1 MSAPHLATPTNFFL
15 HLAFSGPLS
24 SPHAYATRAGP
35 TLDWP
40 LSSYKP
46 GSPRALTC
54 SPLRACQSC
63 LPGAQRLIRVAP
75 ISHLLCGLLALSS
88 ASLHRLV
95 SQSTRNMIDW
105 LGFLFPCAFLY
116 TTNSPVACGVRV
128 CKLLP
133 CSNLFLPFPFATCLR
148 HACLLNPR
156 PAFVFLQALHSPRAT
171 LQPSSHAPI
180 VSVRRLVY
188 LSLAFT
194 RLCLPDTRL
203 LFHVRRIQHSLQ
215 AFLSA
220 PHLAT
225 PTNFF
230 LGLAFSGPL
239 SSPHAYATR
248 ACPTLGW
255 PLSSYKPGSPR
266 ALTCSPLRACQSC
279 LPGAWCV
286 FLLPSPQACA
296 LCIHPTSY
304 SRRPNFT
311 LTLCSPRAAATRA
324 YGLLALSSA
333 PFLYSLHRLVLQSTR
348 NMIDWLR
355 FLFPCPCAFLYT
367 TDSLVACGVRVCKL
381 LPYSNLSLPFPFATC
396 LRHACLLNPR
406 PAFVFLQALHSP
418 HATLQPSSRVPIV
431 SVRRLVRLSL
441 AFTRLCHSC
450 LPDTRLLFVLDSP
463 PWPDKRHKV

>member
-88 ASLHRLV
+88 ASLHKLV
-95 SQSTRNMIDW
+95 SQSTRNMVDW

-116 TTNSPVACGVRV
+116 TTDSPVACGVRV

-133 CSNLFLPFPFATCLR
+133 CSNLLLTLSIRHMLAPRVPPQPQASLCLPTSLALRTCYFAALIARANRVCPTLGVSFSCLHALMPFVSTR
-148 HACLLNPR
+148 HS
-156 PAFVFLQALHSPRAT
+156 VALP
-171 LQPSSHAPI
+171 
-180 VSVRRLVY
+180 VRRL
-188 LSLAFT
+188 
-194 RLCLPDTRL
+194 
-203 LFHVRRIQHSLQ
+203 QHSLQ

-239 SSPHAYATR
+239 SSPQLT
-248 ACPTLGW
+248 
-255 PLSSYKPGSPR
+255 PR
-266 ALTCSPLRACQSC
+266 VPARRLAGLC
-279 LPGAWCV
+279 LP
-286 FLLPSPQACA
+286 
-296 LCIHPTSY
+296 T
-304 SRRPNFT
+304 
-311 LTLCSPRAAATRA
+311 
-324 YGLLALSSA
+324 
-333 PFLYSLHRLVLQSTR
+333 
-348 NMIDWLR
+348 
-355 FLFPCPCAFLYT
+355 
-367 TDSLVACGVRVCKL
+367 
-381 LPYSNLSLPFPFATC
+381 
-396 LRHACLLNPR
+396 
-406 PAFVFLQALHSP
+406 
-418 HATLQPSSRVPIV
+418 
-431 SVRRLVRLSL
+431 SL
-441 AFTRLCHSC
+441 AVPAR
-450 LPDTRLLFVLDSP
+450 
-463 PWPDKRHKV
+463 

>member
-1 MSAPHLATPTNFFL
+1 MRGCVQLVQVLQAFMSAPHLATPTNFFL

-54 SPLRACQSC
+54 RPLRACQSC

-156 PAFVFLQALHSPRAT
+156 PAVVFLQALHSPRAT
-171 LQPSSHAPI
+171 LQPSSRAPI

-194 RLCLPDTRL
+194 RLC
-203 LFHVRRIQHSLQ
+203 
-215 AFLSA
+215 
-220 PHLAT
+220 
-225 PTNFF
+225 
-230 LGLAFSGPL
+230 
-239 SSPHAYATR
+239 
-248 ACPTLGW
+248 
-255 PLSSYKPGSPR
+255 
-266 ALTCSPLRACQSC
+266 
-279 LPGAWCV
+279 
-286 FLLPSPQACA
+286 
-296 LCIHPTSY
+296 
-304 SRRPNFT
+304 
-311 LTLCSPRAAATRA
+311 
-324 YGLLALSSA
+324 
-333 PFLYSLHRLVLQSTR
+333 
-348 NMIDWLR
+348 
-355 FLFPCPCAFLYT
+355 
-367 TDSLVACGVRVCKL
+367 
-381 LPYSNLSLPFPFATC
+381 
-396 LRHACLLNPR
+396 
-406 PAFVFLQALHSP
+406 
-418 HATLQPSSRVPIV
+418 
-431 SVRRLVRLSL
+431 
-441 AFTRLCHSC
+441 HSC
-450 LPDTRLLFVLDSP
+450 LPDTQLLFVLDSP

>member
-1 MSAPHLATPTNFFL
+1 MPIVS
-15 HLAFSGPLS
+15 
-24 SPHAYATRAGP
+24 
-35 TLDWP
+35 
-40 LSSYKP
+40 
-46 GSPRALTC
+46 
-54 SPLRACQSC
+54 
-63 LPGAQRLIRVAP
+63 AP

-88 ASLHRLV
+88 ASLHKLV

-116 TTNSPVACGVRV
+116 TTDSPVACGVRV

-194 RLCLPDTRL
+194 RLCHSCLPDTRL

-239 SSPHAYATR
+239 SSPHAHATR

-255 PLSSYKPGSPR
+255 PLSSYKPGSSR

-296 LCIHPTSY
+296 LCIHPTSC
-304 SRRPNFT
+304 SCRPNFT
-311 LTLCSPRAAATRA
+311 LTLRSPRAAATRA

-333 PFLYSLHRLVLQSTR
+333 PFLYSLHTLVSQSTR

-355 FLFPCPCAFLYT
+355 FLFPCAFL
-367 TDSLVACGVRVCKL
+367 
-381 LPYSNLSLPFPFATC
+381 FA
-396 LRHACLLNPR
+396 
-406 PAFVFLQALHSP
+406 
-418 HATLQPSSRVPIV
+418 
-431 SVRRLVRLSL
+431 
-441 AFTRLCHSC
+441 SC
-450 LPDTRLLFVLDSP
+450 LWRSCLQTSALF
-463 PWPDKRHKV
+463 

>member
-1 MSAPHLATPTNFFL
+1 MLAPRVPPQPQASLCLPTSLALPTCYFAAL
-15 HLAFSGPLS
+15 LA
-24 SPHAYATRAGP
+24 RANRVCP
-35 TLDWP
+35 TLGV
-40 LSSYKP
+40 SF
-46 GSPRALTC
+46 
-54 SPLRACQSC
+54 SC
-63 LPGAQRLIRVAP
+63 
-75 ISHLLCGLLALSS
+75 
-88 ASLHRLV
+88 
-95 SQSTRNMIDW
+95 
-105 LGFLFPCAFLY
+105 
-116 TTNSPVACGVRV
+116 
-128 CKLLP
+128 
-133 CSNLFLPFPFATCLR
+133 
-148 HACLLNPR
+148 
-156 PAFVFLQALHSPRAT
+156 
-171 LQPSSHAPI
+171 
-180 VSVRRLVY
+180 
-188 LSLAFT
+188 FT
-194 RLCLPDTRL
+194 RFCHSCLPDTRL

-225 PTNFF
+225 
-230 LGLAFSGPL
+230 LAFSGPL
-239 SSPHAYATR
+239 SSPHAHATR

-296 LCIHPTSY
+296 LCIHPTSC
-304 SRRPNFT
+304 SCRPNFT
-311 LTLCSPRAAATRA
+311 LTLRSPRAAATRA

-333 PFLYSLHRLVLQSTR
+333 PFLYSLHRLVSQSTR
-348 NMIDWLR
+348 NMVDWLR
-355 FLFPCPCAFLYT
+355 FLFPCAFLYT
-367 TDSLVACGVRVCKL
+367 TDSPVACGVCVCKL

-441 AFTRLCHSC
+441 AFTRLCHLC